1 MSFLAQ
7 DRDGL
12 LDVAAR
18 FHKRGTAIRETGVG
32 PLAQFL
38 YELCRDLHCWLLC
51 THPFFSLLIGNF
63 LWCTSYKK
71 ARTESLGAGL
81 AEFLPAQ
88 IALAF
93 FLVVRRNSGFGRFR
107 RGFHNALDEVAL
119 LLFVLFVCAGID
131 VFDAIHQCLIFR
143 GLLIR

>member
-1 MSFLAQ
+1 PEPVRRFAHGVFCVRGPSFLAQ

-18 FHKRGTAIRETGVG
+18 FHKRCASIRETGIG

-63 LWCTSYKK
+63 LLALFGYKTG
-71 ARTESLGAGL
+71 RTESLGGVL
-81 AEFLPAQ
+81 TEFLP
-88 IALAF
+88 
-93 FLVVRRNSGFGRFR
+93 VHV
-107 RGFHNALDEVAL
+107 L
-119 LLFVLFVCAGID
+119 L
-131 VFDAIHQCLIFR
+131 R
-143 GLLIR
+143 